1 MIKGVRI
8 YSAWR
13 CWMSVENNQVA
24 MNNRPNNNIASYT
37 MQINRTRSLGALSD
51 ENAADAMDGG
61 GVWVVFKTR
70 LQKKLNGMGCNK
82 QSL

>member
-1 MIKGVRI
+1 MIKGVRM

-37 MQINRTRSLGALSD
+37 MQINRTRSEGALSD
-51 ENAADAMDGG
+51 ENAEDAV

-70 LQKKLNGMGCNK
+70 LQKKLKGMKCNK
-82 QSL
+82 QLL

>member
-1 MIKGVRI
+1 MIKGVRM

-37 MQINRTRSLGALSD
+37 MQINRTRSEGALSD
-51 ENAADAMDGG
+51 ENAEDAV
-61 GVWVVFKTR
+61 GVWVVFKTG
-70 LQKKLNGMGCNK
+70 LQKKFKGMECNK
-82 QSL
+82 QLL

>member
-37 MQINRTRSLGALSD
+37 MQINRTRSEGALSD
-51 ENAADAMDGG
+51 ENAEDAV

-70 LQKKLNGMGCNK
+70 LQKKLKGMKCNK
-82 QSL
+82 QLL

>member
-1 MIKGVRI
+1 MIKGVRM

-13 CWMSVENNQVA
+13 CCMSVENNQVA

-37 MQINRTRSLGALSD
+37 MQINRTRSEGALSD
-51 ENAADAMDGG
+51 ENTEDAV

-70 LQKKLNGMGCNK
+70 LQKKLKGMKCNK
-82 QSL
+82 RLL

>member
-13 CWMSVENNQVA
+13 CCMSVENNQVA
-24 MNNRPNNNIASYT
+24 MNKRPNNNIASYT
-37 MQINRTRSLGALSD
+37 MQINRTRSEGALSD
-51 ENAADAMDGG
+51 KNAEDAVDGG
-61 GVWVVFKTR
+61 GVWVEFKAR
-70 LQKKLNGMGCNK
+70 LQKKLNEVGCKK